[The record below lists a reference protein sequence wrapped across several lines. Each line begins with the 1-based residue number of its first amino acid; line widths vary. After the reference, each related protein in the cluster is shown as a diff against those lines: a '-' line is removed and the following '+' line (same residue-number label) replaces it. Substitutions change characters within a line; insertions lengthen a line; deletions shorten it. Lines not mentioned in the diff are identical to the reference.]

1 MLNNSVSICGSH
13 DDVFFAI
20 NNISPPLQ
28 KYDSF
33 VYLQKKTL
41 PTGCVGTVPF
51 IFLPVSFLK
60 IRELR

>member
-1 MLNNSVSICGSH
+1 MLKNSVSICGSH
-13 DDVFFAI
+13 DDVF
-20 NNISPPLQ
+20 SPLTIFPQ

>member
-1 MLNNSVSICGSH
+1 MLKNSVSICGSH
-13 DDVFFAI
+13 DDVF
-20 NNISPPLQ
+20 SPLTIFFPQ